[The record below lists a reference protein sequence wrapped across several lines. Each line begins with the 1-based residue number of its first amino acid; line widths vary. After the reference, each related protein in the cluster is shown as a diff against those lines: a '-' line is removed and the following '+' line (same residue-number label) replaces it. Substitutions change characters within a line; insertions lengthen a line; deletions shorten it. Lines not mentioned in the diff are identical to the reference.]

1 MALRIPGGFRQRVG
15 LSIPGMEVSVTLPV
29 ARKEHD
35 ERAMVHA
42 DFVRMD
48 DDGLITLF
56 QSGEE
61 RAFRTLV
68 ERYEE
73 RIHNLLRGMFH
84 DTAAVDDLVQEIFI
98 KVYEALPRFR
108 FESSFY
114 TWLYRIAVNR
124 SRDEIRRRKVRRFLS
139 FQSLDD
145 GTEHEIDAR
154 LATPPENRDDQEII
168 HLGLH
173 LLPEKF
179 RTAVVLK
186 DLEGMSYEEIA
197 EIMQCEIGTVKS
209 RLSRGRTMLRK
220 ALQPLVKE
228 AEYGTH

>member
-1 MALRIPGGFRQRVG
+1 MALRLPGGSRQRLG
-15 LSIPGMEVSVTLPV
+15 LSIPAPEVSVTLPV
-29 ARKEHD
+29 TRKED
-35 ERAMVHA
+35 TVRSMARA
-42 DFVRMD
+42 DLDRME

-68 ERYEE
+68 DRYEE

-84 DTAAVDDLVQEIFI
+84 DAAAVDDLVQEIFI

-145 GTEHEIDAR
+145 GTEQELDAR

-168 HLGLH
+168 DLGLR

-209 RLSRGRTMLRK
+209 RLSRGRAMLRR

-228 AEYGTH
+228 AEHDTH